1 MSETVTPPKIVAY
14 LKPSCGWSGGVRAVF
29 KKYNLAY
36 EDRDIINVPE
46 NFQEMVEKTG
56 QTRQPTIEIN
66 GRMLADVSGE
76 EVEAW
81 MLENGIVSPNATVPE
96 VPINQPCANEMP
108 GASAEPAP
116 MSFRR

>member
-1 MSETVTPPKIVAY
+1 MSQTATAPKIVAY

-36 EDRDIINVPE
+36 EDRDIINRPE
-46 NFQEMVEKTG
+46 FFQEMVEKTG

-66 GRMLADVSGE
+66 GEMLADVSGE

-81 MLENGIVSPNATVPE
+81 MLQKGIVTPNNAVPE
-96 VPINQPCANEMP
+96 VPINQPCANELP
-108 GASAEPAP
+108 GAAAPAP
-116 MSFRR
+116 LPFRR